1 MASPPKTHGL
11 QILLDFFSIS
21 VSIIKYLVTVQP
33 SVIASGFCEAI
44 PIVVVI
50 ASGFCEA
57 IPIVVGSN
65 HCEAISES
73 AIGDCFGTKNRA
85 SQ

>member
-1 MASPPKTHGL
+1 MRKAK
-11 QILLDFFSIS
+11 
-21 VSIIKYLVTVQP
+21 VTVQP

-44 PIVVVI
+44 
-50 ASGFCEA
+50 S
-57 IPIVVGSN
+57 IVVGSN
-65 HCEAISES
+65 RCEEISES